1 MSDSESRCRFLKLH
15 TINFALLSLS
25 SNLFLVFSQ
34 LVLRKHQLLDLVEK
48 MLHASKRISD
58 VNCFVKMD
66 GAEFRKMDVIP

>member
-1 MSDSESRCRFLKLH
+1 MKLH

-34 LVLRKHQLLDLVEK
+34 LVLRKHQLVVLDLVEK